1 MAGDAPLK
9 PLTLPARGV
18 RRPPGFTLPELLIV
32 MVVAALLVAVAL
44 PSYRSYMMRAYRADA
59 RLVML
64 EASQWLERHYT
75 MSQSYAL
82 STQGTAIDSAALTA
96 AGLGKAPK
104 GSSGSNVRYNI
115 SFSAG
120 PTATGYT
127 LQAVPTGAQ
136 AGDTRCGTLTLTNL
150 QVRGVSGTDS
160 VEQCWTR

>member
-1 MAGDAPLK
+1 MK
-9 PLTLPARGV
+9 PCAMPGCGV
-18 RRPPGFTLPELLIV
+18 RRPSGFSLPELLIV
-32 MVVAALLVAVAL
+32 MVVVAVLASIAV
-44 PSYRSYMMRAYRADA
+44 PSYRSYMLRAYRADA

-64 EASQWLERHYT
+64 EAAQWLERHYT
-75 MSQSYAL
+75 MSQSYSL
-82 STQGTAIDSAALTA
+82 STQGTAIDSTALTT

-136 AGDTRCGTLTLTNL
+136 AADTRCGTLTLTNL